1 MIPLKEIIQLSG
13 LQQHRDL
20 DKASAQELV
29 KGLRQEG
36 FTTSIEDL
44 GANKIRVT
52 WF

>member
-20 DKASAQELV
+20 DETSAQELE
-29 KGLRQEG
+29 KG
-36 FTTSIEDL
+36 FTTSTEDL
-44 GANKIRVT
+44 GVNKIRVT